1 MKLMPLRMLPGEDLR
16 LALEAW
22 MARPATAP

>member
-1 MKLMPLRMLPGEDLR
+1 MKLMPLRLLPGEDLR

-22 MARPATAP
+22 MARQAAAP

>member
-1 MKLMPLRMLPGEDLR
+1 MKLMPLRLLRGEDLR

-22 MARPATAP
+22 IARPAAAP